1 MAEIVLDAVSKV
13 FDDGFEAVKEMN
25 LDIADGEFMIL
36 VGPSGCG
43 KSTALRMIAGLE
55 DISSGE
61 LKIGGDVV
69 NDRSPKDRDIAMVFQ
84 NYALYPHMTVREN
97 MGFALKLAKVDKA
110 EIEKKVEEAA
120 ETLDL
125 TQHLDRRP
133 ANLSGGQR
141 QRVAMGRAIVRDP
154 KAFLMDE
161 PLSNLDAKLRVQMRT
176 EVARLQSQL
185 ETTMVYVTHDQTE
198 AMTLGD
204 RVAVMRAGILQQVGT
219 PAELYETPKNLFVAG
234 FIGSPAMNFMPAEIA
249 SGKLVLPIG
258 EVDAGELAGG
268 RGDGKVVAGLRPE
281 NFEDTAVVG
290 DLKQERG
297 VTFEAEIDL
306 VESLGSDLFAYFHIE
321 SEGVQSDQ
329 LADLVGDRLDEQ
341 VQVEVKAIHAEVEAN
356 PAVEL
361 NQGAFELIV
370 NTTAVGLHG
379 EDPFDHL
386 PLRRDGFGPGQV
398 VVDVVYGD
406 RPSTL
411 LQAATAAGATTVD
424 GIEVLVQQGALSF
437 EIWTGREPPLDV
449 MRAAARA

>member
-1 MAEIVLDAVSKV
+1 MAEIVLDHVSKV
-13 FDDGFEAVKEMN
+13 FPDGYEAVKEMD

-61 LKIGGDVV
+61 LKIGDDVV
-69 NDRSPKDRDIAMVFQ
+69 NDRAPKDRDIAMVFQ

-97 MGFALKLAKVDKA
+97 MGFALKLAGVDKA
-110 EIEKKVEEAA
+110 EIDKKVEEAA
-120 ETLDL
+120 QTLDL

-133 ANLSGGQR
+133 VNLSGGQR

-176 EVARLQSQL
+176 EVARLQTQL

-204 RVAVMRAGILQQVGT
+204 RVAVMRAGALQQVGT
-219 PAELYETPKNLFVAG
+219 PADLYDTPVNLFVAG
-234 FIGSPAMNFMPAEIA
+234 FIGSPAMNFMPAELNG
-249 SGKLVLPIG
+249 GKLKLPIG
-258 EVDAGELAGG
+258 EIDAGELAGG

-281 NFEDTAVVG
+281 NFEDASVVG

-297 VTFEAEIDL
+297 VVFEAEIDL

-329 LADLVGDRLDEQ
+329 LADLVGDRLDETGAANVREGQ
-341 VQVEVKAIHAEVEAN
+341 EQIVARLDPTSEVKRGERT
-356 PAVEL
+356 EL
-361 NQGAFELIV
+361 WAD
-370 NTTAVGLHG
+370 TAKLHLFDPESG
-379 EDPFDHL
+379 ES
-386 PLRRDGFGPGQV
+386 LR
-398 VVDVVYGD
+398 
-406 RPSTL
+406 
-411 LQAATAAGATTVD
+411 AK
-424 GIEVLVQQGALSF
+424 
-437 EIWTGREPPLDV
+437 
-449 MRAAARA
+449 